1 MDSGKR
7 HAHLGGDSPLFQ
19 AGWPSA
25 RTHGSRETGVH
36 QKTVN
41 RLVKFLDQF
50 KQMNF
55 VNDQEMEQQL
65 ESVRKETVHP
75 FGGGIPGQHQG
86 QDPWVN
92 GLAQLRNCLA
102 SQDATECLATL
113 SRLRAPLQRLL
124 RFFEQCKKRLRIED
138 FDV

>member
-65 ESVRKETVHP
+65 EAVRKELFTRSAEEYRDSTKARTH
-75 FGGGIPGQHQG
+75 G
-86 QDPWVN
+86 
-92 GLAQLRNCLA
+92 
-102 SQDATECLATL
+102 
-113 SRLRAPLQRLL
+113 
-124 RFFEQCKKRLRIED
+124 
-138 FDV
+138 